1 MTKKAL
7 ITGITGQDGSYLAE
21 FLLDKGYE
29 VHGLIR
35 RSSTFNTDRIDHI
48 YKDPHDP
55 NSKLFLH
62 YGDLNDSGQLANL
75 IYNLQPD
82 EIYHLG
88 AQSHVRVSFD
98 MPEFTGDVT
107 GLGTTRM
114 LEAVRRSGIKTRF
127 YQASSSEMFGDAPP
141 PQNEETPFRPR
152 SPYSAAKVYA
162 YWMVKNY
169 REGYGMFAVNGIL
182 FNHESPRR
190 GETFVTKKITRALAR
205 IKLGLQDKLYL
216 GNLEAKRD
224 WGYAPDFVEAMWLM
238 LQQDSPDDYVI
249 ATGETHSVREFL
261 NLAFSYAGIDI
272 EWQGHGVSEKG
283 FVKSLS
289 STLRPPSSISRSSSF
304 SAASASNLNPPT
316 SNLNIG
322 DAIIEIDP
330 RYFRPLEVEFLQG
343 DASKAR
349 KKLTWEPKVRFK
361 ELVKIMVDSDIK
373 DLEEMRRCQDVI
385 RKLANS
391 KST

>member
-1 MTKKAL
+1 MTKRAL

-21 FLLDKGYE
+21 LLLEKGYK

-48 YKDPHDP
+48 YTDPHDP

-62 YGDLNDSGQLANL
+62 YGDITDSGQLTNL
-75 IYNLQPD
+75 IYNIRPD
-82 EIYHLG
+82 EIYHLA

-107 GLGTTRM
+107 GIGTTRL
-114 LEAVRRSGIKTRF
+114 LESIRRSGIKTRY

-141 PQNEETPFRPR
+141 PQNENTPFRPR
-152 SPYSAAKVYA
+152 SPYAAAKVYA
-162 YWMVKNY
+162 YWMTKNY

-190 GETFVTKKITRALAR
+190 GETFVTRKITRAIAR
-205 IKLGLQDKLYL
+205 MKYGLEKKLYL

-238 LQQDSPDDYVI
+238 LQQGEPDDYVI
-249 ATGETHSVREFL
+249 ATGETHSVREFI
-261 NLAFSYAGIDI
+261 NLAFTHAGIEI
-272 EWQGHGVSEKG
+272 EWKGTGVSEKG
-283 FVKSLS
+283 VVKS
-289 STLRPPSSISRSSSF
+289 F
-304 SAASASNLNPPT
+304 ASNLYPQSSNGLSSRASNLQPLT
-316 SNLNIG
+316 SNLRIG

-343 DASKAR
+343 DASKAK
-349 KKLTWEPKVRFK
+349 KKLKWEPKVKFK
-361 ELVKIMVDSDIK
+361 ELVKIMVEADIK
-373 DLEEMRRCQDVI
+373 NLEEMKQCQDVI
-385 RKLANS
+385 RKLSNN
-391 KST
+391 KK